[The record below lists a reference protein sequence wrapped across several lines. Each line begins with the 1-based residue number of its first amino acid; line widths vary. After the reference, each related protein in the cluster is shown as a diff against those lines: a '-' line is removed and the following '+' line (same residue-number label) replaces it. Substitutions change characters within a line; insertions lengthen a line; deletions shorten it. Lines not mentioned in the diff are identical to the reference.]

1 MTSRAW
7 SVLALPIAVV
17 AVVLVTF
24 ALFNESFRQGET
36 MAAAELLHLL
46 GVPSG
51 AVTVRPNS
59 SLAVFPSGGGSF
71 LAVVTPSCSSLS
83 SLLAITF
90 LSLFVP
96 RRFRRRQPAALACAL
111 LMVATGNVLRV
122 AGSIAIGL
130 VSGTGSLVL
139 FHDWVGSLFAFAYTL
154 GGYVLMLAILLP
166 AGRAAT
172 TVTEGSRDRVS

>member
-7 SVLALPIAVV
+7 SVLALPVAVV

-24 ALFNESFRQGET
+24 ALFNEAFRQSET
-36 MAAAELLHLL
+36 IAAAALLHLF

-51 AVTVRPNS
+51 AVQVRPNS
-59 SLAVFPSGGGSF
+59 SLAVYPTGSGAF
-71 LAVVTPSCSSLS
+71 LAVVTPSCSALS

-90 LSLFVP
+90 LALFVP
-96 RRFRRRQPAALACAL
+96 RRFRRRRPVALACAL
-111 LMVATGNVLRV
+111 LTVATGNVLRV
-122 AGSIAIGL
+122 AGSIAVGL

-166 AGRAAT
+166 SGRATT
-172 TVTEGSRDRVS
+172 TVTEGSRHRVS